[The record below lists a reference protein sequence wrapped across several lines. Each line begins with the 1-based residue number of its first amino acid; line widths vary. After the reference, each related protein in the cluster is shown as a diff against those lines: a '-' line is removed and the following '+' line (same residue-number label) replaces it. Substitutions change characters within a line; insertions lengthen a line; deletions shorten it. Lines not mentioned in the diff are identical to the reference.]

1 MFIRPGRTIYSVNV
15 PCLAVAAPD
24 VFKKVVILGDVARGA
39 PSGAAGTILEPQ
51 LLNQRG
57 FGFVQGKGE
66 GIRQLGKRLNAAR
79 QVGVQGAAAAF
90 AAVGGIVRHGDQV
103 GVLAQQHIAQ
113 AVDHGKLGAAARLN
127 RLGKVGKLRFHLF
140 AVGAYL
146 RGVAYGGTAA
156 AWRGPSCGE
165 VNGSCS
171 MSRPAMWTASTR
183 VYHFY
188 DAFGHVIGSEECEEG
203 KIFIEPQGMCVMAGI
218 GVNTGEAVTALQS
231 VKDKLDTKYGIVL
244 LQPAYTKY
252 HLELGEIS
260 SYPPGYKENAGIFCH
275 NNPWVSCAETVVGH
289 GDRAFEIYKKTC
301 PACIEDI
308 SEIHRTEPYVY
319 SQMVAGR
326 DAATFGEAKN
336 SWLTGTAAWTFVD
349 VSQFILGIQPTLAGL
364 KIDPCIPHE
373 MDGFTLRRV
382 WRGATYE
389 IVVENPDHLEK
400 GVKTMTVDGKPVSG
414 NILSPVPAGSTVEVK
429 VVMG

>member
-1 MFIRPGRTIYSVNV
+1 MKERIVDEKIRLIPYYQN
-15 PCLAVAAPD
+15 
-24 VFKKVVILGDVARGA
+24 
-39 PSGAAGTILEPQ
+39 
-51 LLNQRG
+51 
-57 FGFVQGKGE
+57 
-66 GIRQLGKRLNAAR
+66 
-79 QVGVQGAAAAF
+79 
-90 AAVGGIVRHGDQV
+90 
-103 GVLAQQHIAQ
+103 
-113 AVDHGKLGAAARLN
+113 
-127 RLGKVGKLRFHLF
+127 
-140 AVGAYL
+140 
-146 RGVAYGGTAA
+146 
-156 AWRGPSCGE
+156 
-165 VNGSCS
+165 
-171 MSRPAMWTASTR
+171 
-183 VYHFY
+183 
-188 DAFGHVIGSEECEEG
+188 DAFGHVIGGEECEEG

-301 PACIEDI
+301 PAYIEDI

-349 VSQFILGIQPTLAGL
+349 VSQYILGIQPTLAGL

-400 GVKTMTVDGKPVSG
+400 GVKAMTVDGKPVSG

-429 VVMG
+429 IVMG